1 MQMLD
6 QWDGIKSVLTSHL
19 QSHAKRKVCRGR
31 TSLDWVAGFKVRGAG
46 PGVGSESTP
55 TPRCGWGCL
64 GNLPPVPCAS
74 KEPLWLGSG
83 EGVGVG
89 LTQHHQLD
97 FFL

>member
-31 TSLDWVAGFKVRGAG
+31 TSLDWVVGFKVRGAG

-55 TPRCGWGCL
+55 VRLGMPGKPATRALCL
-64 GNLPPVPCAS
+64 KRATMAG
-74 KEPLWLGSG
+74 
-83 EGVGVG
+83 
-89 LTQHHQLD
+89 
-97 FFL
+97 